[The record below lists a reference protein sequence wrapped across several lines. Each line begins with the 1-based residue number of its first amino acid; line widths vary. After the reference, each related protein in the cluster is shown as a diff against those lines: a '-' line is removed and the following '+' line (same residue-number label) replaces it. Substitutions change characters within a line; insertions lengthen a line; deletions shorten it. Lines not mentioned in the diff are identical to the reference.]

1 MRVWYFCLS
10 VCLLLYFED
19 GRYSASVR
27 VGQTGVQGTEWAS
40 DTSVMCK
47 VAAGVEGSVR
57 VVVTSGEES
66 GTGTDAASYDGGAV
80 STLRAANEG
89 TTGGG
94 SMTVSGASFGTRR

>member
-1 MRVWYFCLS
+1 MSVWYWS
-10 VCLLLYFED
+10 VSFCLLLYFED

-27 VGQTGVQGTEWAS
+27 VGQTGVQATEWAS

-57 VVVTSGEES
+57 VVVTSGEVP
-66 GTGTDAASYDGGAV
+66 GTGTDAGSYDGSSV

-94 SMTVSGASFGTRR
+94 SMTVGGASFGTRR